1 MTPFVSKTGYIP
13 ESIKAVFKGLK
24 EKGILTGIAT
34 GRGYY
39 GVVEEILDL
48 EPDYFVTI
56 NGTYVI
62 NRKGKKFI
70 ISPLLVKLLK
80 LLLLGAKRLGLL
92 GASLVRISQLS
103 QNVQN

>member
-1 MTPFVSKTGYIP
+1 MS
-13 ESIKAVFKGLK
+13 
-24 EKGILTGIAT
+24 LT
-34 GRGYY
+34 
-39 GVVEEILDL
+39 E
-48 EPDYFVTI
+48 
-56 NGTYVI
+56 
-62 NRKGKKFI
+62 KGKKFI